1 MLHCNPTGGFCSLF
15 SGRDYGEELTGF
27 GEIIGNHRIYFH
39 LEIQHLMC
47 LWYTLPF
54 SLHFILFWDRTAR
67 KVLKKCACMYVCRGW
82 WVICHQNLCPIKI
95 LAREFAEESTNM
107 RVISEKKIIYK
118 WIFCHF
124 CQPTQLIHYSLRV
137 SHNLPREE
145 IKHSSWSA

>member
-1 MLHCNPTGGFCSLF
+1 MMLHHNPAGGFRSLF
-15 SGRDYGEELTGF
+15 SGRDYDEELTGF
-27 GEIIGNHRIYFH
+27 GEKIGNHRIYFH

-54 SLHFILFWDRTAR
+54 PLHFILFWDRTAR
-67 KVLKKCACMYVCRGW
+67 KVLKKCACMDVCRGR

-95 LAREFAEESTNM
+95 LVREFTEGSTNM
-107 RVISEKKIIYK
+107 RIIWEKIIYK

-124 CQPTQLIHYSLRV
+124 CHPTQLIHYSLSV
-137 SHNLPREE
+137 SNNLLREE